1 MKILNLLICSSYL
14 LDEQNYKISCVCKE
28 PLLVAAA
35 DCPHLLIHF
44 YKHKHRIQDS
54 FFMMKSSN
62 KSKHF
67 EQETSDNIK
76 SSSRVDVGI
85 YYV

>member
-1 MKILNLLICSSYL
+1 
-14 LDEQNYKISCVCKE
+14 
-28 PLLVAAA
+28 
-35 DCPHLLIHF
+35 
-44 YKHKHRIQDS
+44 
-54 FFMMKSSN
+54 MMKSSN